1 MRAHAIGA
9 AAYAARAA
17 GLAEPDSGSATADEI
32 TWQLRHMTDDVRSA
46 LRQLPPVGEDSAGP
60 LGAGLLASGELG
72 AIIRS
77 LQNPLTEPI
86 P

>member
-1 MRAHAIGA
+1 
-9 AAYAARAA
+9 
-17 GLAEPDSGSATADEI
+17 
-32 TWQLRHMTDDVRSA
+32 MTDDVRSA